1 MAEYVVVDK
10 GSGNKKEDGHTVLE
24 INKIKNVVDL
34 IDFLQR
40 RSALESQSRSIRKM
54 SSIFTIKDYGYLFV
68 LAIKE
73 ALGFEF
79 FVVPIANID
88 HIYDC
93 GTFWISQNRILH
105 IFGTTQGNSGFVA
118 GFIFPLYSQLLYQR
132 SS

>member
-10 GSGNKKEDGHTVLE
+10 GSGNKEEGGHTVLE

-79 FVVPIANID
+79 FCSWFLSVLLFMCCIIPV
-88 HIYDC
+88 
-93 GTFWISQNRILH
+93 
-105 IFGTTQGNSGFVA
+105 FG
-118 GFIFPLYSQLLYQR
+118 LL
-132 SS
+132 SLMLSKNG